1 MLEVEWFQHVW
12 HVEEAQGHAFGLS
25 EADRGR
31 FDGGQLHFHQRI
43 DAAYAE
49 LGPFATVMARRVLD
63 GVEAVLKQAGGE
75 SGLDIRAK
83 VTLERLLTDYLP
95 TTLRSYA
102 RVRSEPGARPEV
114 ERQLVHLATAVE
126 ETLVAVR
133 DNNLQDLQVQ
143 GDFLDTK
150 FNGSDLRL

>member
-1 MLEVEWFQHVW
+1 M
-12 HVEEAQGHAFGLS
+12 AFSFFRSTRQDSLPPTGMQAIDL
-25 EADRGR
+25 ATTAWTV
-31 FDGGQLHFHQRI
+31 HQRI